1 MNKVKVL
8 AIAAKELRFGV
19 FLYLSFFILTLVL
32 TLYFSERYSFEF
44 VSDKSMID
52 TNYAFMIGL
61 FIHMVVFGTF
71 MGSEKKEEKS
81 NGYALLKQLPVNISE
96 IIFGKYLAVFSAAIL
111 ALLYT
116 TIINRLFYSS
126 YEISGFVQSYLFL
139 TCSISL
145 FVVGLLYM
153 PATRKTYS
161 SFVLPVIPLYML
173 ILMLPNVLALLLLI
187 MGQEEQY
194 DKLITAIAK
203 MRFPTHLPVSVVF
216 FWFCA
221 WLASHSYKNKEVLTK

>member
-1 MNKVKVL
+1 MKRVKVL
-8 AIAAKELRFGV
+8 AIAAKELRVGV
-19 FLYLSFFILTLVL
+19 FLYLSFIILSLVL

-61 FIHMVVFGTF
+61 FVHMVVFGTF

-81 NGYALLKQLPVNISE
+81 NGYELLKQLPVKKSE
-96 IIFGKYLAVFSAAIL
+96 IIFGKYLAVFSVAIL

-116 TIINRLFYSS
+116 TIINRMFYSS
-126 YEISGFVQSYLFL
+126 YENPGFVQSYLFL

-153 PATRKTYS
+153 TATRKTYS
-161 SFVLPVIPLYML
+161 SFVLPVILVYML
-173 ILMLPNVLALLLLI
+173 ILMLPNVLSLILLI
-187 MGQEEQY
+187 LGQEERY
-194 DKLITAIAK
+194 DKLITAIAE
-203 MRFPTHLPVSVVF
+203 MRFPAHLPVSVMF

-221 WLASHSYKNKEVLTK
+221 WLASHSCRKKRKDNH